1 MSQELKGDSFS
12 EGNSAFALTIGKSD
26 AGVKNTTNVYYI
38 GQ

>member
-1 MSQELKGDSFS
+1 MSQKLKGDSLS

-26 AGVKNTTNVYYI
+26 AGVKNTNVYYI